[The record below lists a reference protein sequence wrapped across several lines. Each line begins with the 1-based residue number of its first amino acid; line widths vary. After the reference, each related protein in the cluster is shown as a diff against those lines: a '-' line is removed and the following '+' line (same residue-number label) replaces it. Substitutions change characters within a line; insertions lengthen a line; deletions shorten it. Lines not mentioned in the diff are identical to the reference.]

1 METMPS
7 PEERQKDLLLIGV
20 GIQLSLFAVL
30 IPALFP
36 LVFVSG
42 FILLWVVA
50 DEAIRRLDEYS
61 DR

>member
-1 METMPS
+1 MPS
-7 PEERQKDLLLIGV
+7 TEERQKDLLLLGI

-42 FILLWVVA
+42 FILLWVLI
-50 DEAIRRLDEYS
+50 DEMIRRLDEYS
-61 DR
+61 DS

>member
-1 METMPS
+1 MPS
-7 PEERQKDLLLIGV
+7 TEERQKDVLLLGF

-42 FILLWVVA
+42 FILLWVLI
-50 DEAIRRLDEYS
+50 DETIRRLDEYS
-61 DR
+61 DS

>member
-1 METMPS
+1 MPS
-7 PEERQKDLLLIGV
+7 TEEQQKDLLLLGI

-42 FILLWVVA
+42 FILLWVLI
-50 DEAIRRLDEYS
+50 DEMIRRLDEYS
-61 DR
+61 DS